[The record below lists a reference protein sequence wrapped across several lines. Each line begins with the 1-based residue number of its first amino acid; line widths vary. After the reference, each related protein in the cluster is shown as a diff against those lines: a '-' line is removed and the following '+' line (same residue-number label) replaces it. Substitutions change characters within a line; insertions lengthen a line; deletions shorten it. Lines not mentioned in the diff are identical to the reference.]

1 MCSGPKIEILYYNNF
16 FFISTL
22 PVVEFNE
29 YLRGF
34 EIWTEHPD
42 EMKTEK
48 GTRGKRKVQKCFAL
62 IF

>member
-1 MCSGPKIEILYYNNF
+1 M
-16 FFISTL
+16 
-22 PVVEFNE
+22 VVEFNE
-29 YLRGF
+29 YLRGY